1 MARLAWKTLLCLSVV
16 FIFSSHLQ
24 AQTATYR
31 LHKEASSSAGLFQ
44 LNTAGPDA
52 ASQSVLT
59 ADLKNQAIG
68 EKTVK
73 EFDTQVGDPGA
84 SGVIPTGAT
93 VSFSLWMR
101 KTASGGVM
109 TPRAKLK
116 LNNSTGT
123 AFCTALTTTALST
136 TLTKYIL
143 TCTTTANITVTSTTR
158 LYLWVGVNVSTKST
172 TTVSAELDIE
182 GTQNGNYDS
191 LIVVPQPP
199 PTISSLSPSSGAT
212 GAAVT
217 VTGTNFGKA
226 QGTSVLKFNGVTAT
240 PTGWNP
246 TSINAPVPIGA
257 TTGPVVVTVG
267 VASNGS
273 AFTVLTTGTVAGT
286 ITRASGGTP
295 ISGALVELLQSNVL
309 KASTNTAANGTYSI
323 PNLTPGT
330 YDVRVSASG
339 FSTELRTGNSVAAGQ
354 TVTVNVALSV
364 PGAITGKVTKTDGTT
379 AISGA
384 SVRVQQGTNTS
395 GTATTNATGDYTV
408 SGLAPGTYALE
419 ASAAGYATRS
429 QNGVT
434 VGGGATTTVNL
445 SLDAPVAGT
454 VSYVYDELGRLL
466 SAIGPSETV
475 IYAYDAV
482 GNLQSISRRSSAQ
495 VSIISFTPGTGVA
508 GNQVTIYGTGFS
520 ATASQNTV
528 TFNGVAATVTSSTST
543 RIVTSVP
550 SGATTGAIAVTSPSG
565 SATSSASFNVSAI
578 GVPTITSFTPLLG
591 VAGAVVSITG
601 TNFEPVTSRMKVKIN
616 NSYATLTSNTTTSIA
631 SSIPTATASGHVTV
645 ATVAGKAVSTQ
656 YMFIAPPPYTVADV
670 DYTGQ
675 MAIGESKVVSV
686 NTNNKLALV
695 VFEGIAGQEVSIKL
709 NNYPSYSELFI
720 LDPNGT
726 PLDSGVSG
734 DGTTS
739 IYDTVTLPVTGTYT
753 IMMKENGTGG
763 VTFNLNNIVHVTNPI
778 TPGGPTVAV
787 TTTTAGQ
794 NARLTFTGTSGQRLS
809 LKLSNGT
816 FPRQVYVSVL
826 KFDGTP
832 LLASAPY
839 YADGGFIDTW
849 TLPAAGTYTILIDPQ
864 IFETGTLNATLYDV
878 VDITGSI
885 TPGGASVPVT
895 INTPGQNARLTFNA
909 TAGQQVSMK
918 ITSDT
923 TYSQVSLLK
932 PDGTTIP
939 MSGSSSGSVTFYD
952 AVTLPDASTYTL
964 VLNPPGATIG
974 SATISLYDAAA
985 FSAPITAGG
994 AAVTATT
1001 NTPGQNARLTFSGTS
1016 GQRVSLNL
1024 TNGTLQRML
1033 NVSVLKPDG
1042 TNLLGPISLYS
1053 TGGYIDTWSLPVA
1066 GTYTILI
1073 DPQFDDTGSINA
1085 TLYDVVD
1092 STGPITP
1099 GGAAVPI
1106 TINPPGQTA
1115 RLTFSG
1121 TSGQQATVQI
1131 TGNTINQIRV
1141 KLVASNGTVL
1151 TQVNSTWNPPS
1162 FNLSTQTLATDTYTI
1177 QISSTSGSTGS
1188 CNVSVAIQ

>member
-16 FIFSSHLQ
+16 FIFSSTLR

-31 LHKEASSSAGLFQ
+31 LHKETSSSAGLFQ
-44 LNTAGPDA
+44 LGTAGPDA
-52 ASQSVLT
+52 ASQAVLT
-59 ADLKNQAIG
+59 ADLKNLAIG

-73 EFDTQVGDPGA
+73 EFDTQAGDPGA
-84 SGVIPTGAT
+84 SGVIPTGST

-123 AFCTALTTTALST
+123 ALCTASTTTALST
-136 TLTKYIL
+136 TLTNYTL
-143 TCTTTANITVTSTTR
+143 TCTTTASITMTSTTR
-158 LYLWVGVNVSTKST
+158 LYLWVGVNLSTKST

-191 LIVVPQPP
+191 LVVVPQPP
-199 PTISSLSPSSGAT
+199 PTITSLSPASGAV

-226 QGTSVLKFNGVTAT
+226 QATGTLKFNGVTAT
-240 PTGWNP
+240 PTAWSP
-246 TSINAPVPIGA
+246 TGINAPVPTGA

-286 ITRASGGTP
+286 VTRASGGTA

-309 KASTNTAANGTYSI
+309 KASTNTAANGTYSL

-339 FSTELRTGNSVAAGQ
+339 FSTELRNGNSVAAGQ
-354 TVTVNVALSV
+354 TVTLNVALSV
-364 PGAITGKVTKTDGTT
+364 PGTIAGKVTKIDGTT

-384 SVRVQQGTNTS
+384 SVRVRQGTTTS
-395 GTATTNATGDYTV
+395 GTATTNATGNYTV
-408 SGLAPGTYALE
+408 SGLAPGTYAVE
-419 ASAAGYATRS
+419 ASAPAYATRS
-429 QNGVT
+429 QNGATV
-434 VGGGATTTVNL
+434 VGGTTTTVNL
-445 SLDAPVAGT
+445 SLDAPTAGT
-454 VSYVYDELGRLL
+454 VSYVYDELGRLI
-466 SAIGPSETV
+466 SAIGPTETV

-482 GNLQSISRRSSAQ
+482 GNLQSVSRRSSAQ
-495 VSIISFTPGTGVA
+495 VSVINFTPASGVA

-520 ATASQNTV
+520 ATAGQNTV
-528 TFNGVAATVTSSTST
+528 TFNGVAATVTSSTAT

-550 SGATTGAIAVTSPSG
+550 SGATTGAIAVISPSG
-565 SATSSASFNVSAI
+565 SATSSASFTVGSAA
-578 GVPTITSFTPLLG
+578 VPTITSFTPSLG
-591 VAGAVVSITG
+591 LAGAAVSITG
-601 TNFEPVTSRMKVKIN
+601 TNFETLTSRMKVKVN

-631 SSIPTATASGHVTV
+631 SSIPTGTASGHVTV
-645 ATVAGKAVSTQ
+645 ATVAGKAVSSQ

-695 VFEGIAGQEVSIKL
+695 VFEGTAGQEVSIKL
-709 NNYPSYSELFI
+709 NNFPTYSELYI

-726 PLDSGVSG
+726 ALASGVSG
-734 DGTTS
+734 DGVTN
-739 IYDTVTLPVTGTYT
+739 IYETVTLPLTGTYT

-763 VTFNLNNIVHVTNPI
+763 VTFNLNNIVHFTSPI
-778 TPGGPTVAV
+778 TPGGPAVAV
-787 TTTTAGQ
+787 TTNTAGQ
-794 NARLTFTGTSGQRLS
+794 NARLTFNGTTGQRLS

-816 FPRQVYVSVL
+816 FPRQLYVSVL

-832 LLASAPY
+832 LLAAAPY

-849 TLPAAGTYTILIDPQ
+849 TLPAAGPYTILLDPQ
-864 IFETGTLNATLYDV
+864 IFETGTLNVNLYDV
-878 VDITGSI
+878 ADITGSI
-885 TPGGASVPVT
+885 TLGGPPVPLT
-895 INTPGQNARLTFNA
+895 ISTPGQNARLTFNA
-909 TAGQQVSMK
+909 TAGQQVSLK
-918 ITSDT
+918 ITNDT
-923 TYSQVSLLK
+923 TYSQISLLK

-939 MSGSSSGSVTFYD
+939 MSGGSSGGVTFYD
-952 AVTLPDASTYTL
+952 AVTLPDAGTYTL
-964 VLNPPGATIG
+964 VLDPSGATTG
-974 SATISLYDAAA
+974 STTLALYDTAP

-1001 NTPGQNARLTFSGTS
+1001 TAPGQNARLTFSGTT

-1024 TNGTLQRML
+1024 SNGTLQRMI

-1042 TNLLGPISLYS
+1042 TILLGPMSLYN
-1053 TGGYIDTWSLPVA
+1053 TGGYIDAWTLPVG

-1092 STGPITP
+1092 TTGPITP
-1099 GGAAVPI
+1099 GGASVPVAI
-1106 TINPPGQTA
+1106 STPGQTA

-1131 TGNTINQIRV
+1131 TGNTLNQIRV
-1141 KLVASNGTVL
+1141 KLIASNGTVL
-1151 TQVNSTWNPPS
+1151 TEVNSSWNPPS
-1162 FNLSTQTLATDTYTI
+1162 FNLTTQTLATDTYTI
-1177 QISSTSGSTGS
+1177 QVSSTTGSTGS